1 MLQKRD
7 NQQGGQ
13 LRVWDRSLA
22 EKLEK
27 DRNESEHANIAA
39 AQTASGTANLS
50 KKVTGPRT
58 IDITKKY
65 VLVVE
70 DNTMISMILE
80 QTLQTMGYTAIVAEN
95 GKIATE
101 KFTSFMQQGVMFELV
116 LMDIIMPVM
125 GGYESTQKIRQLE
138 EEFKL

>member
-1 MLQKRD
+1 MEQ
-7 NQQGGQ
+7 
-13 LRVWDRSLA
+13 
-22 EKLEK
+22 
-27 DRNESEHANIAA
+27 ANIAA
-39 AQTASGTANLS
+39 AQAAAGTVNPS
-50 KKVTGPRT
+50 RKVTGPRT

-101 KFTSFMQQGVMFELV
+101 KFTSFMQQGVMFELI

-125 GGYESTQKIRQLE
+125 GGYESTQRIRKLE
-138 EEFKL
+138 EDFKL